1 LFFNCTVAFG
11 TGVPS
16 GKVTL
21 IFRLTIAGGSGTVML
36 IVPVSPT
43 MTVIEAACSVAPVA
57 SDPAGLAAVGVEPAT
72 VVDVVDVV
80 GDWPFVHVG
89 GQVEATDNVNVT
101 GPDVTVERAEPV
113 SSVVRL
119 LLELLL
125 RSPGASGAVQRTA
138 TPVKFSPD
146 AVFTEIATDERDLRS
161 PDTIVIGM

>member
-1 LFFNCTVAFG
+1 
-11 TGVPS
+11 
-16 GKVTL
+16 
-21 IFRLTIAGGSGTVML
+21 
-36 IVPVSPT
+36 

-125 RSPGASGAVQRTA
+125 KSPGASGAVQRTA

>member
-1 LFFNCTVAFG
+1 M
-11 TGVPS
+11 
-16 GKVTL
+16 
-21 IFRLTIAGGSGTVML
+21 ML

-89 GQVEATDNVNVT
+89 GHTEMEGTDNVNVT

-138 TPVKFSPD
+138 TPFKFSPD

>member
-1 LFFNCTVAFG
+1 
-11 TGVPS
+11 
-16 GKVTL
+16 
-21 IFRLTIAGGSGTVML
+21 
-36 IVPVSPT
+36 

-72 VVDVVDVV
+72 VVDVV